1 MGFEL
6 RFRTNEPVA
15 PSSVREL
22 TGHCFVLI
30 WKLRQRLIFGR
41 PCNSEYPWGSIG
53 LPSYCVPLRVSASI
67 PENAGG
73 RKENRNVSDPFS

>member
-41 PCNSEYPWGSIG
+41 PYNSEYPWAVIG
-53 LPSYCVPLRVSASI
+53 LPSCCVLLRASASI
-67 PENAGG
+67 PANAGG
-73 RKENRNVSDPFS
+73 QKESRKAIMC